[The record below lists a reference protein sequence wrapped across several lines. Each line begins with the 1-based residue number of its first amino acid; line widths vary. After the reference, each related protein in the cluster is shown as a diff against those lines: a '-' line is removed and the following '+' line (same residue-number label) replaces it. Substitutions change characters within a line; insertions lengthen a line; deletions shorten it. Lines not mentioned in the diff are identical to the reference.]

1 MTQPMM
7 MLDGMLPWDNLPS
20 DDRRRKA
27 ITIFML
33 ILALLLSILILFV
46 KVPKEDRATAEA
58 MPERIARMV
67 ERKIELP
74 PPPPKPKEEPKK
86 EEEATKPEDKA
97 EKPVTPT
104 AEPKP
109 VEVQQARAKASK
121 MLQEAGLDDIASMRD
136 AFDLPAPSGALITG
150 TEAAGTSRAM
160 LTSRA
165 GSGSGAL
172 ASAGYGSGSGQISSG
187 FGGGVAGGKGSKGM
201 LAAGGKLQAV
211 ESGIKG
217 ADAVRPVNK
226 DGKSRRSAE
235 DIRKVFDQY
244 GARLNNAHQRALR
257 DDPNIQGSLTLKLTI
272 APDGSVTS
280 CTVTSSQL
288 NNPELEAKIV
298 AIVKGFNFGADNVEV
313 FNGQHTLNFF
323 SG

>member
-7 MLDGMLPWDNLPS
+7 TLEGMLPWDNLPS

-27 ITIFML
+27 ITILML
-33 ILALLLSILILFV
+33 ILALLLSIIILFV
-46 KVPKEDRATAEA
+46 KVPKEDRAAAEA
-58 MPERIARMV
+58 MPERIARVV
-67 ERKIELP
+67 ERKVELPP

-86 EEEATKPEDKA
+86 EEEAPKLEEKTD
-97 EKPVTPT
+97 KPVV
-104 AEPKP
+104 AKP
-109 VEVQQARAKASK
+109 VEVEQARAKASK
-121 MLQEAGLDDIASMRD
+121 ALQDAGLDQLASLRD
-136 AFDLPAPSGALITG
+136 EFDLPTPSGALIAN

-172 ASAGYGSGSGQISSG
+172 ASAGYGAGSGQVSSG

-201 LAAGGKLQAV
+201 LAGGGKMQTV

-217 ADAVRPVNK
+217 AEGVRPVNK
-226 DGKSRRSAE
+226 DGKSRRTAE

-244 GARLNNAHQRALR
+244 GGRLNNAHQRALR

-280 CTVTSSQL
+280 CTVASSQL

>member
-7 MLDGMLPWDNLPS
+7 TLDGMLPWDNLPS

-27 ITIFML
+27 ITILML
-33 ILALLLSILILFV
+33 ILAFLLSIIILFV
-46 KVPKEDRATAEA
+46 KVPKEDRAAAEA
-58 MPERIARMV
+58 MPERIARVV
-67 ERKIELP
+67 ERKIELPP

-86 EEEATKPEDKA
+86 EEEAPKLEEKTD
-97 EKPVTPT
+97 KPVV
-104 AEPKP
+104 AKP
-109 VEVQQARAKASK
+109 VEVEQARAKASK
-121 MLQEAGLDDIASMRD
+121 ALQDAGLDQLASLRD
-136 AFDLPAPSGALITG
+136 EFDLPTPSGALITN

-172 ASAGYGSGSGQISSG
+172 ASAGYGAGSGQVSSG

-201 LAAGGKLQAV
+201 LAGGGKMQTV

-217 ADAVRPVNK
+217 AEGVRPVNK
-226 DGKSRRSAE
+226 DGKSRRTAE
-235 DIRKVFDQY
+235 DIRKIFDQY

-280 CTVTSSQL
+280 CTVASSQL

>member
-7 MLDGMLPWDNLPS
+7 TLEGMLPWDNLPS

-27 ITIFML
+27 ITILML
-33 ILALLLSILILFV
+33 ILALLLSIIILFV
-46 KVPKEDRATAEA
+46 KVPKEDRAAAEA
-58 MPERIARMV
+58 MPERIARVV
-67 ERKIELP
+67 ERKIELPP

-86 EEEATKPEDKA
+86 EEEAPKLEEKTD
-97 EKPVTPT
+97 KPVV
-104 AEPKP
+104 AKP
-109 VEVQQARAKASK
+109 VEVEQARAKASK
-121 MLQEAGLDDIASMRD
+121 ALQDAGLDQLASLRD
-136 AFDLPAPSGALITG
+136 EFDLPTPSGALITN

-172 ASAGYGSGSGQISSG
+172 ASAGYGAGSGQVSSG

-201 LAAGGKLQAV
+201 LAGGGKMQTV

-217 ADAVRPVNK
+217 AEGVRPVNK
-226 DGKSRRSAE
+226 DGKSRRTAE
-235 DIRKVFDQY
+235 DIRKIFDQY

-280 CTVTSSQL
+280 CTVASSQL

>member
-1 MTQPMM
+1 MTRPMM
-7 MLDGMLPWDNLPS
+7 TLEGMLPWDNLPS

-27 ITIFML
+27 ITILML
-33 ILALLLSILILFV
+33 ILALLLSIIILFV
-46 KVPKEDRATAEA
+46 KVPKEDRAAAEA
-58 MPERIARMV
+58 MPERIARIV
-67 ERKIELP
+67 ERKIELPP

-86 EEEATKPEDKA
+86 EEEAPKLEEKTD
-97 EKPVTPT
+97 KPVV
-104 AEPKP
+104 AKP
-109 VEVQQARAKASK
+109 VEVEQARAKASK
-121 MLQEAGLDDIASMRD
+121 ALQDAGLDQLASLRD
-136 AFDLPAPSGALITG
+136 EFDLPTPSGALITN

-172 ASAGYGSGSGQISSG
+172 ASAGYGAGSGQVSSG

-201 LAAGGKLQAV
+201 LAGGGKMQTV

-217 ADAVRPVNK
+217 AEGVRPVNK
-226 DGKSRRSAE
+226 DGKSRRTAE
-235 DIRKVFDQY
+235 DIRKIFDQY

-280 CTVTSSQL
+280 CTVASSQL

>member
-1 MTQPMM
+1 MTRPMM
-7 MLDGMLPWDNLPS
+7 TLEGMLPWDNLPS

-27 ITIFML
+27 ITILML
-33 ILALLLSILILFV
+33 ILALLLSIIILFV
-46 KVPKEDRATAEA
+46 KVPKEDRAAAEA
-58 MPERIARMV
+58 MPERIARIV
-67 ERKIELP
+67 ERKIELPP

-86 EEEATKPEDKA
+86 EEEAPKLEEKTD
-97 EKPVTPT
+97 KPVV
-104 AEPKP
+104 AKP
-109 VEVQQARAKASK
+109 VEVEQARAKASK
-121 MLQEAGLDDIASMRD
+121 ALQDAGLDQLASLRD
-136 AFDLPAPSGALITG
+136 EFDLPTPSGALITN

-172 ASAGYGSGSGQISSG
+172 ASAGYGAGSGQVSSG

-201 LAAGGKLQAV
+201 LAGGGKMQTV

-217 ADAVRPVNK
+217 AEGVRPVNK
-226 DGKSRRSAE
+226 DGKSRRTAE

-280 CTVTSSQL
+280 CTVASSQL

>member
-1 MTQPMM
+1 MMT
-7 MLDGMLPWDNLPS
+7 LEGMLPWDNLPS

-27 ITIFML
+27 ITILML
-33 ILALLLSILILFV
+33 ILALLLSIIILFV
-46 KVPKEDRATAEA
+46 KVPKEDRAAAEA
-58 MPERIARMV
+58 MPERIARVV
-67 ERKIELP
+67 ERKIELPP

-86 EEEATKPEDKA
+86 EEEAPKLEEKTD
-97 EKPVTPT
+97 KPVV
-104 AEPKP
+104 AKP
-109 VEVQQARAKASK
+109 VEVEQARAKASK
-121 MLQEAGLDDIASMRD
+121 ALQDAGLDQLASLRD
-136 AFDLPAPSGALITG
+136 EFDLPTPSGALITN

-172 ASAGYGSGSGQISSG
+172 ASAGYGAGSGQVSSG

-201 LAAGGKLQAV
+201 LAGGGKMQTV

-217 ADAVRPVNK
+217 AEGVRPVNK
-226 DGKSRRSAE
+226 DGKSRRTAE
-235 DIRKVFDQY
+235 DIRKIFDQY

-280 CTVTSSQL
+280 CTVASSQL

>member
-7 MLDGMLPWDNLPS
+7 TLDGMLPWDNLPS

-27 ITIFML
+27 ITILML
-33 ILALLLSILILFV
+33 ILALLLSIIILFV
-46 KVPKEDRATAEA
+46 KVPKEDRAAAEA
-58 MPERIARMV
+58 MPERIARVV

-86 EEEATKPEDKA
+86 EEEAPKLEEKA
-97 EKPVTPT
+97 DKPVV
-104 AEPKP
+104 AKP
-109 VEVQQARAKASK
+109 VEVEQARAKASK
-121 MLQEAGLDDIASMRD
+121 ALQDAGLDQLASLRD
-136 AFDLPAPSGALITG
+136 EFDLPTPSGALITN

-172 ASAGYGSGSGQISSG
+172 ASAGYGAGSGQVSSG

-201 LAAGGKLQAV
+201 LAGGGKMQTV

-217 ADAVRPVNK
+217 AEGVRPVNK
-226 DGKSRRSAE
+226 DGKSRRTAE

-280 CTVTSSQL
+280 CTVASSQL

>member
-1 MTQPMM
+1 MTQPMIA
-7 MLDGMLPWDNLPS
+7 LDGMLPWDNLPS

-27 ITIFML
+27 ITILML
-33 ILALLLSILILFV
+33 ILVFLLSIIILFV
-46 KVPKEDRATAEA
+46 KVPKEDRAAAEA
-58 MPERIARMV
+58 MPERIARVV

-86 EEEATKPEDKA
+86 EEEAPKLEEKTD
-97 EKPVTPT
+97 KPVV
-104 AEPKP
+104 AKP
-109 VEVQQARAKASK
+109 VEVEQARAKASK
-121 MLQEAGLDDIASMRD
+121 ALQDAGLDQLASLRD
-136 AFDLPAPSGALITG
+136 EFDLPAPAGALITN

-172 ASAGYGSGSGQISSG
+172 ASAGYGAGSGQVSSG

-201 LAAGGKLQAV
+201 LAGGGKMQTV

-217 ADAVRPVNK
+217 AEGVRPVNK
-226 DGKSRRSAE
+226 DGKSRRTAE

-280 CTVTSSQL
+280 CTVASSQL

>member
-7 MLDGMLPWDNLPS
+7 TLEGMLPWDNLPS

-27 ITIFML
+27 ITILML
-33 ILALLLSILILFV
+33 ILALLLSIIILFV
-46 KVPKEDRATAEA
+46 KVPKEDRAAAEA
-58 MPERIARMV
+58 MPERIARVV
-67 ERKIELP
+67 ERKIELPP

-86 EEEATKPEDKA
+86 EEEAPKLEEKTD
-97 EKPVTPT
+97 KPVV
-104 AEPKP
+104 AKP
-109 VEVQQARAKASK
+109 VEVEQARAKASK
-121 MLQEAGLDDIASMRD
+121 ALQDAGLDQLASLRD
-136 AFDLPAPSGALITG
+136 EFDLPTPSGALITN

-172 ASAGYGSGSGQISSG
+172 ASAGYGAGSGQVSSG

-201 LAAGGKLQAV
+201 LAGGGKMQTV

-217 ADAVRPVNK
+217 AEGVRPVNK
-226 DGKSRRSAE
+226 DGKSRRTAE

-280 CTVTSSQL
+280 CTVASSQL

>member
-1 MTQPMM
+1 MTQPMIA
-7 MLDGMLPWDNLPS
+7 LDGMLPWDNLPS

-27 ITIFML
+27 ITILML
-33 ILALLLSILILFV
+33 ILAFLLSIIILFV
-46 KVPKEDRATAEA
+46 KVPKEDRAAAEA
-58 MPERIARMV
+58 MPERIARVV
-67 ERKIELP
+67 ERKIELPP

-86 EEEATKPEDKA
+86 EDEAPKLEEKTD
-97 EKPVTPT
+97 KPVV
-104 AEPKP
+104 AKP
-109 VEVQQARAKASK
+109 VEVEQARAKASK
-121 MLQEAGLDDIASMRD
+121 ALQDAGLDQLASLRD
-136 AFDLPAPSGALITG
+136 EFELPTPAGGALITN

-172 ASAGYGSGSGQISSG
+172 ASAGYGSGSGQVSSG

-201 LAAGGKLQAV
+201 LAGGGKMQTV

-217 ADAVRPVNK
+217 AEGVRPVNK
-226 DGKSRRSAE
+226 DGKSRRTAE

-280 CTVTSSQL
+280 CTVASSQL